1 MLNEQGE
8 QQPPL
13 EEENERDT
21 AVAQAQTTQGE
32 KPGDSKIGQ
41 NAALMTNK
49 AHHMAMNLALQKL
62 KRHT

>member
-32 KPGDSKIGQ
+32 KPGDSKFGQKIG
-41 NAALMTNK
+41 K
-49 AHHMAMNLALQKL
+49 KL
-62 KRHT
+62 YKYIKYD